1 MIYLRLKNVFWICLL
16 NIVIVIW
23 NCSTVFYKR
32 IKASIKQLKSFLK
45 VRIKNISVWK
55 VFWKARQLFGKSGKC
70 LLLNAKQAGIKQG
83 LLGDLK
89 ILHSIRDKI
98 QDFFKK
104 FRNFLKKS
112 CLKNISDRLKI
123 FSFSIKRSQQFN
135 WRNEFLS

>member
-16 NIVIVIW
+16 NIIIVIL

-70 LLLNAKQAGIKQG
+70 PLLNAKQAGIKQG

-89 ILHSIRDKI
+89 ILHSIKDKI

-112 CLKNISDRLKI
+112 RLKNISDRLKI